1 MNYRLSRLYRLKSKD
16 MLFEWLGVDNPS
28 FFNDNCFF
36 INYTP
41 YIDDKN
47 GKKRLIE
54 VSSQSLKK
62 IQKRILSMLRVLD
75 FPDYLFSGIK
85 GKSYIDNA
93 RQHKSRNYVFKID
106 ISKFFPNTS
115 REKVY
120 NFFLNKLQTSKDV
133 AEILTNCTTVDL
145 RKYSNSKNYAEI
157 LEFLNDSKIRQISH
171 LSTGAPTSML
181 LSFLVNQNMFDAIN
195 TICTNERWTLSVYAD
210 DITISSQTA
219 IDYKSRQRI
228 IRIIK
233 NHGFNISKK
242 KQKYIGKFKYKIITG
257 VVISKKGTMN
267 VPNKLIKKAH
277 DKILKYKRNTITNKE
292 IQSLKGCVNAA
303 NQINGSFNHLK
314 YVLYERNDKSK

>member
-1 MNYRLSRLYRLKSKD
+1 MNYRLSRLYGLKSKD

-36 INYTP
+36 LNYNP

-85 GKSYIDNA
+85 GKSYINNA
-93 RQHKSRNYVFKID
+93 RQHKNQNYVFKID

-120 NFFLNKLQTSKDV
+120 KLFLNKLQTSKDV
-133 AEILTNCTTVDL
+133 AKILTNCTTVDL

-157 LEFLNDSKIRQISH
+157 LEFLKDSKIKQISH

-181 LSFLVNQNMFDAIN
+181 LSFLANQSMFDAIN
-195 TICTNERWTLSVYAD
+195 EICFNEKCILSVYAD
-210 DITISSQTA
+210 DITISSKNA
-219 IDYKSRQRI
+219 ISYKIRE
-228 IRIIK
+228 RIIK
-233 NHGFNISKK
+233 IIESYEYSISKK
-242 KQKYIGKFKYKIITG
+242 KQKYIKKFEYKVVTG
-257 VVISKKGTMN
+257 TVISKKGTIS
-267 VPNKLIKKAH
+267 VPNKLIRKTH
-277 DKILKYKRNTITNKE
+277 DKILKYKRGSLDNKE
-292 IQSLKGCVNAA
+292 LQSLKGCVNAA
-303 NQINGSFNHLK
+303 NQINGSFYHFKNI
-314 YVLYERNDKSK
+314 LYDRNGKIK